1 MSIHEETTR
10 NTRRIFARGQFSDY
24 GAVASA
30 LQFSDVPQSKYFAEA
45 VYDLARR
52 NVIGGYPDGTFKP
65 GNPITRGQAAAII
78 AKMIGLDTK
87 NEKDPG
93 FTDVTPANGSY
104 KAIAAL

>member
-1 MSIHEETTR
+1 MKKLLVTLGAFLLAV
-10 NTRRIFARGQFSDY
+10 IFPIT

-30 LQFSDVPQSKYFAEA
+30 LQFSDVPQSKHFAEA
-45 VYDLARR
+45 VYDLAGR

-87 NEKDPG
+87 NVKDSG

-104 KAIAAL
+104 KAIAVL